1 VSLIVIGLLC
11 FSIVSVSAT
20 QVIALVENL
29 LSNHG
34 FEDGSTSWIVS
45 PGCATYTTDA
55 SAKVSGSFSAKGVEP
70 FGGSLGKFSQDV
82 TGKVTSGRQYQ
93 ISGWIKTQDVTGG
106 GGAAIGLSWVD
117 SIGYTPADG
126 HIGGATLGLV
136 TGTTEWAFFQSITF
150 TVPPRPSDCVALY
163 FSLDFSDAA
172 GIAWWDDLS
181 LTEVS
186 LTGGYLQILEPMNES
201 VIMGPATIA
210 FVIENTGDEVEFFQG
225 DPSNR
230 IDLEIE
236 YSSTEESGWGIMFWS
251 TSHIGLKLS
260 SGEKYE
266 LTLVYDPSEYEGRV
280 PPDFV
285 GDAPF
290 GEAMIRLVHW
300 KSLEPGSYS
309 IGEFGKAEI
318 QVTFLPPVMAA
329 SIDFDPE
336 ILNTRSRGRW
346 MTAYIKLPEGYD
358 VSDIDISTVMLNDV
372 IEAELRPTEIGD
384 CDADGILD
392 LMVKFKRQDLIAI
405 SSPGEDILTIT
416 GEVNGRPFEGSDTIK
431 VIDG

>member
-20 QVIALVENL
+20 QVQALVENL

-236 YSSTEESGWGIMFWS
+236 YSFTEEGSYIQFKDTFSS
-251 TSHIGLKLS
+251 THTQVFNMITRGTYKIFVRCEDIAGNTDS
-260 SGEKYE
+260 SRTRFKVKIDRQ
-266 LTLVYDPSEYEGRV
+266 TPQIIRVYNEGRLKIITNE
-280 PPDFV
+280 
-285 GDAPF
+285 DAECVY
-290 GEAMIRLVHW
+290 G
-300 KSLEPGSYS
+300 LENCFYQWENATKMTG
-309 IGEFGKAEI
+309 
-318 QVTFLPPVMAA
+318 
-329 SIDFDPE
+329 
-336 ILNTRSRGRW
+336 ILREHGADWEQGR
-346 MTAYIKLPEGYD
+346 TYYIK
-358 VSDIDISTVMLNDV
+358 
-372 IEAELRPTEIGD
+372 
-384 CDADGILD
+384 CKD
-392 LMVKFKRQDLIAI
+392 LWDNKPGNKNNGCSIIVKA
-405 SSPGEDILTIT
+405 
-416 GEVNGRPFEGSDTIK
+416 V
-431 VIDG
+431 